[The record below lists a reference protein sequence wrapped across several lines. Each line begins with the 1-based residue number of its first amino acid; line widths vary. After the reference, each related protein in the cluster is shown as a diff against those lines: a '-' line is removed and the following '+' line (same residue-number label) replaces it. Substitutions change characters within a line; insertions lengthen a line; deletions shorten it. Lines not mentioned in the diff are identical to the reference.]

1 MKVARAAWATVVLGL
16 TGVGGA
22 QARAQAQPQVE
33 SPQAPAILI
42 QPEPGRFGLDVLRQP
57 EPAQHAPWPSGPY
70 VVPLPL
76 GAPVVVPRIG
86 MPMPVAQQQG
96 GAGPEAGPTQPVA
109 GGAAG
114 EAPSRLAQTLA
125 AAEVSTRA
133 LLRDDVTAPVRRRL
147 ADDVRRQIALLP
159 GLTAGAGPLVDDARV
174 RLAARAAALV
184 DAAER
189 GDRDAVT
196 AAANDILADLDLLRR
211 AAGVTR

>member
-57 EPAQHAPWPSGPY
+57 EPAQHAPAPSGPY

-96 GAGPEAGPTQPVA
+96 EAGPTQPVA
-109 GGAAG
+109 GGAPG

-189 GDRDAVT
+189 EERDAVT